1 MSKDPLET
9 LLNDPAVSEILI
21 NDFDKIYFESNGQ
34 LQKHSEYFSSSH
46 SYLMYI
52 EGLCEKLHR
61 PLNREQPFLEMNFNS
76 RRYSLIYGELASGV
90 PLLSIRKQVM
100 NCLTLEA
107 LVKSGWCGPEEAAYI
122 ENCIRHK
129 KNLLIVGATSSG
141 KTTVLQSLLNLI
153 APSERCLLIE
163 DTRELQLPNS
173 ASASLLAREFRSGPI
188 APVSLEDLIRRAL
201 RLRPDR
207 MIVGE
212 VRGAEAYS
220 LLLALSTGHKGSLS
234 SLHAANARQALLR
247 LEMLVQLGAPEWD
260 MRSIRRLI
268 TLSTDAV
275 IVVEKST
282 EGRKLKEI
290 CEVKSLEES
299 GIILEKVF

>member
-1 MSKDPLET
+1 MNKDPLHV
-9 LLNDPAVSEILI
+9 LLNNPSVSEILI
-21 NDFDKIYFESNGQ
+21 NDFDKIYFECDGR
-34 LQKHSEYFSSSH
+34 LQKHNDYFSSSH

-61 PLNREQPFLEMNFNS
+61 PLNREQPFLEMNFE
-76 RRYSLIYGELASGV
+76 RHRYSLIYGELSSGA

-100 NCLTLEA
+100 NSLSLETL
-107 LVKSGWCGPEEAAYI
+107 VQSGWCGPDEAAYLQTSVQQ
-122 ENCIRHK
+122 K
-129 KNLLIVGATSSG
+129 KNLLIAGPTSSG
-141 KTTVLQSLLNLI
+141 KTTVLQSLLNLTGS
-153 APSERCLLIE
+153 SERCLLIE
-163 DTRELQLPNS
+163 DTRELLLPNT
-173 ASASLLAREFRSGPI
+173 ASASLLAREFKSGPI
-188 APVSLEDLIRRAL
+188 AQVSLEDLIRRAL

-207 MIVGE
+207 LIVGE

-220 LLLALSTGHKGSLS
+220 LLLALSTGHRGSLS
-234 SLHAANARQALLR
+234 SVHAANAKQALLR

-260 MRSIRRLI
+260 LRSIRRLI
-268 TLSTDAV
+268 TLSTDAIV
-275 IVVEKST
+275 VVEKTS